1 MKPNEASTRNQTI
14 IKKNQNQIF
23 TADKKAEHRK
33 RNQTHPVSQITTTQ
47 KRITKG
53 SKKPLYLG
61 GVNEDARSNSIWSWY
76 QTLKDKMNWT
86 IKGIIL
92 FRLL

>member
-1 MKPNEASTRNQTI
+1 MKPAPEI
-14 IKKNQNQIF
+14 KPVIKKNQNRVF
-23 TADKKAEHRK
+23 TVDKKAEHRK
-33 RNQTHPVSQITTTQ
+33 RNQTHPQIATTQ
-47 KRITKG
+47 ERITKG
-53 SKKPLYLG
+53 SKKPLHLG

-86 IKGIIL
+86 VKGIIL